1 MDAVSLRALADRLE
15 QENAAL
21 RARLAHYED
30 QQTIPAPPPTDDV
43 GGEDGQ

>member
-21 RARLAHYED
+21 HARLACYEGKP
-30 QQTIPAPPPTDDV
+30 TIPAPPPTDDV